1 MNSTTVSLTRRE
13 IAAFL
18 LAATGS
24 TALPYWA
31 GAQDDASFLQ
41 ITLPPAERST
51 TPSFETFLAL
61 SRIVLI
67 KADLDE
73 AAARKMYDLFMT
85 EPWGPK
91 HLRTAYGALR
101 ETFIKRDQHGGQ
113 GMIAQTAL
121 PEGERWFIS
130 HLVTTW
136 YVGVYYH
143 PERPSKWITLHGAML
158 YRAVHGL
165 VPKPYLESVGF
176 GRWANPPDTDT
187 SK

>member
-18 LAATGS
+18 LAAAGS
-24 TALPYWA
+24 GVVPYWA
-31 GAQDDASFLQ
+31 GAQDDASLLQ

-51 TPSFETFLAL
+51 APSFEIFLAL

-67 KADLDE
+67 QDDLDE
-73 AAARKMYDLFMT
+73 TAARQMYDLFMA

-91 HLRTAYGALR
+91 HIGTAYAALR
-101 ETFIKRDQHGGQ
+101 ETFIKRGQRGGQ
-113 GMIAQTAL
+113 EMIAQTPL
-121 PEGERWFIS
+121 PDGERWFIS

-143 PERPSKWITLHGAML
+143 PERPTKWITLHGAMI

-165 VPKPYLESVGF
+165 VPKSYLESVGY
-176 GRWANPPDTDT
+176 GRWANPPDTET